1 VQNGSPFQFYSYGS
15 LGAGETIKVSF
26 KGQPKVASS
35 KSVNNST
42 LPLAVGGGILGL
54 TMAGVGIWWWRRP
67 DEQEIADV
75 GNETADMHSENYTF
89 DNIITE
95 IVRLDEANEQGL
107 INKEEHRRQRRE
119 LLLEAK
125 KIFPD
130 EFRQS

>member
-1 VQNGSPFQFYSYGS
+1 
-15 LGAGETIKVSF
+15 
-26 KGQPKVASS
+26 
-35 KSVNNST
+35 
-42 LPLAVGGGILGL
+42 VGGVILGL
-54 TMAGVGIWWWRRP
+54 TMAGVGVWWWRRP

-75 GNETADMHSENYTF
+75 VNETADMRSENYTF

-107 INKEEHRRQRRE
+107 IDEEEHRRLRKK

-125 KIFPD
+125 KNFPE